1 MARKTKEETEGRY
14 YHSVRTIEEKCES
27 CTHCV
32 RVCPTEAIRV
42 PSGYPEIDEERCIDC
57 GACIRVCP
65 VNAMRAYSD
74 PLDALKK
81 YKYNVAIPARV
92 LAGQFK
98 STVPYEKVLSGLKAL
113 GFDEVVEAGLGA
125 KLVGMALAEYLKK
138 PDRPRPLISSYCP
151 AIVRLIQV
159 RFASLVDHILRV
171 ETPMDA
177 VARVVNKTRSREL
190 GLDINDI
197 GVFYIT
203 PCPAKVTAVK
213 QPVAVKLNYISGAI
227 AVRDVYDRIMSA
239 LESVEEVP
247 GIAKPGGLRSSSSLA
262 GELPDDAAV
271 GRHLEADGLDDAV
284 RILER
289 IEHADLDEY
298 DFVEL
303 YACTGGCV
311 GGILN
316 PEEPFI
322 AKERLWLLAEKK
334 ADEVFEYDA
343 LGISESDAFKLVEN
357 GELFLKEPVAPRPI
371 LKLGTD
377 MAETIAIMEEIGK
390 IQERLPG
397 IDCCACGCPSCR
409 ALAEDIAL
417 GDADILQCTFMLRDR
432 IKELT
437 EEMVD
442 LSGALPPTM
451 KNKGGTRK

>member
-1 MARKTKEETEGRY
+1 MARKTKEKAEVRY

-32 RVCPTEAIRV
+32 RVCSTEAIRV

-65 VNAMRAYSD
+65 MNAMRAYSD
-74 PLDALKK
+74 PFDALNN

-125 KLVGMALAEYLKK
+125 KLVGMALAEHLKK

-151 AIVRLIQV
+151 AVIRLVQV

-213 QPVAVKLNYISGAI
+213 QPVAVELNYISGAI
-227 AVRDVYDRIMSA
+227 AVRDVYDRIMA
-239 LESVEEVP
+239 TFETVEEVP
-247 GIAKPGGLRSSSSLA
+247 GIAKPGGLRSSPSLA
-262 GELPDDAAV
+262 AELPDDAAV
-271 GRHLEADGLDDAV
+271 GRHLEADGLENVV

-311 GGILN
+311 GGVLN

-322 AKERLWLLAEKK
+322 AKERLGLLAEKK
-334 ADEVFEYDA
+334 ADEIFEYEA

-357 GELFLKEPVAPRPI
+357 GELFLKEQLAPRPI

-377 MAETIAIMEEIGK
+377 MTETIAIMEEIRK

-432 IKELT
+432 INELT

-451 KNKGGTRK
+451 KKKGGPRK

>member
-1 MARKTKEETEGRY
+1 MARKTKEKAEVRY
-14 YHSVRTIEEKCES
+14 YHSVGTIKEKCES

-42 PSGYPEIDEERCIDC
+42 PSGYPEIDQERCIDC

-65 VNAMRAYSD
+65 VNAMCAYSD
-74 PLDALKK
+74 PFDALKN

-98 STVPYEKVLSGLKAL
+98 STVPYEKVLSGLNAL

-125 KLVGMALAEYLKK
+125 KLVGMALAEELRK

-151 AIVRLIQV
+151 AVVRLIQV
-159 RFASLVDHILRV
+159 RFASLVDNILCV

-177 VARVVNKTRSREL
+177 VARVINNTRSKEL

-213 QPVAVKLNYISGAI
+213 QPVAVKLNYINGAI
-227 AVRDVYDRIMSA
+227 AVRDVYDRIMA
-239 LESVEEVP
+239 NLERVEDVP
-247 GIAKPGGLRSSSSLA
+247 GIAKPGGLRSGASLVA
-262 GELPDDAAV
+262 ELPDGAAV
-271 GRHLEADGLDDAV
+271 GRYLEADGLESV
-284 RILER
+284 IRILER
-289 IEHADLDEY
+289 IEQEDLDEY

-303 YACTGGCV
+303 YACSGGCV
-311 GGILN
+311 GGVLN

-322 AKERLWLLAEKK
+322 AKERLGVLAEKK
-334 ADEVFEYDA
+334 VDEVFGYDA

-357 GELFLKEPVAPRPI
+357 GELFLKESVAPRPI

-377 MAETIAIMEEIGK
+377 MAETIAIMEDIEK

-409 ALAEDIAL
+409 ALAEDIAV
-417 GDADILQCTFMLRDR
+417 GAADILQCTFMLRDR

-451 KNKGGTRK
+451 KKKGGPGT

>member
-1 MARKTKEETEGRY
+1 VARKAGEEAGITY
-14 YHSVRTIEEKCES
+14 YHSVGAIETVCES

-74 PLDALKK
+74 PFNILKE

-98 STVPYEKVLSGLKAL
+98 STVPYEKILSGLKAL

-125 KLVGMALAEYLKK
+125 KLIGMALAEYVKK
-138 PDRPRPLISSYCP
+138 PDLARPLISSYCP
-151 AIVRLIQV
+151 AVVRLIQV
-159 RFASLVDHILRV
+159 RFSSLVDHILPV

-177 VARVVNKTRSREL
+177 VARVVNITKSREL
-190 GLDINDI
+190 GLDIDDI
-197 GVFYIT
+197 GVFYIA

-213 QPVAVKLNYISGAI
+213 QPVAVKLNYLTGAI
-227 AVRDVYDRIMSA
+227 AVRDVYDRLMSM
-239 LESVEEVP
+239 LEYIEEVP
-247 GIAKPGGLRSSSSLA
+247 GIAKPGGLRPSPSLIA
-262 GELPDDAAV
+262 EAPIEART
-271 GRHLEADGLDDAV
+271 GRHLEAEGLENV
-284 RILER
+284 LRILEKV
-289 IEHADLDEY
+289 EDADLDEY

-311 GGILN
+311 GGVLN
-316 PEEPFI
+316 PAEPFV
-322 AKERLWLLAEKK
+322 AKERLDLLARKK
-334 ADEVFEYDA
+334 ANEEFEYES
-343 LGISESDAFKLVEN
+343 LGITEEEAKKMVER
-357 GELFLKEPVAPRPI
+357 GDFFLKGRVEPRPI

-377 MAETIAIMEEIGK
+377 MAETIAIMGEIEN
-390 IQERLPG
+390 IQARLPG
-397 IDCCACGCPSCR
+397 IDCSACGCPSCR

-417 GDADILQCTFMLRDR
+417 GDADILHCTFMLRDK

-451 KNKGGTRK
+451 KKKGEPKG

>member
-1 MARKTKEETEGRY
+1 MARKTDEKVKIDY
-14 YHSVRTIEEKCES
+14 YHSVGAVEEVCES

-65 VNAMRAYSD
+65 VSAMRAYSD
-74 PLDALKK
+74 PLDVLKE

-98 STVPYEKVLSGLKAL
+98 STIPYEKVLSGLKTI

-125 KLVGMALAEYLKK
+125 KLVGMAMAKYLERPGLA
-138 PDRPRPLISSYCP
+138 RPMISSYCP
-151 AIVRLIQV
+151 AVVRLIQV
-159 RFASLVDHILRV
+159 RFPSLVDCILPV

-177 VARVVNKTRSREL
+177 VARVINVIKSREL

-197 GVFYIT
+197 GVFYIAA
-203 PCPAKVTAVK
+203 CPAKVTAVK
-213 QPVAVKLNYISGAI
+213 QPVAVKLNYLNGAI
-227 AVRDVYDRIMSA
+227 AVRDVYDKIMAA
-239 LESVEEVP
+239 LEGIEEVP
-247 GIAKPGGLRSSSSLA
+247 GIAKAGGLRQSASLA
-262 GELPDDAAV
+262 AELPDGATV
-271 GRHLEADGLDDAV
+271 GRYLEADGLENVV

-289 IEHADLDEY
+289 IEDADLDEY

-322 AKERLWLLAEKK
+322 AKERLGLLAEKK
-334 ADEVFEYDA
+334 ACEVFEYES
-343 LGISESDAFKLVEN
+343 LGISESEAMKLVEN
-357 GELFLKEPVAPRPI
+357 GELILKEPVEPRPI

-377 MAETIAIMEEIGK
+377 MAETIAIMGEIEK
-390 IQERLPG
+390 ILARLPG
-397 IDCCACGCPSCR
+397 IDCSACGCPSCR

-417 GDADILQCTFMLRDR
+417 GNADILHCTFMLRDR

-451 KNKGGTRK
+451 KNKGG

>member
-1 MARKTKEETEGRY
+1 MARKAEEKVTVSY
-14 YHSVRTIEEKCES
+14 YHSVGAVEEVCES

-74 PLDALKK
+74 PLDVLKE
-81 YKYNVAIPARV
+81 YKYTVAIPARV

-98 STVPYEKVLSGLKAL
+98 STVPYEKVLSGLKAI

-125 KLVGMALAEYLKK
+125 KLVGMALAEYMGK
-138 PDRPRPLISSYCP
+138 PDRARPMISSYCP
-151 AIVRLIQV
+151 AVVRLIQV
-159 RFASLVDHILRV
+159 RFPSLVDHILPV
-171 ETPMDA
+171 EPPMDA
-177 VARVVNKTRSREL
+177 VARVINVIRSREL

-197 GVFYIT
+197 GVFYIAA
-203 PCPAKVTAVK
+203 CPAKVTAVK
-213 QPVAVKLNYISGAI
+213 QPVAVKLNYLSGAI
-227 AVRDVYDRIMSA
+227 AVRDVYDRIMST
-239 LESVEEVP
+239 LEDIEEVL
-247 GIAKPGGLRSSSSLA
+247 GVAKAGGLRPNASLV
-262 GELPDDAAV
+262 GELPDGATV
-271 GRHLEADGLDDAV
+271 GRYLEADGLENVV

-289 IEHADLDEY
+289 IEDADLDEY

-311 GGILN
+311 GGVLN

-322 AKERLWLLAEKK
+322 AKERLGLLAEKK
-334 ADEVFEYDA
+334 AGEVFEYES
-343 LGISESDAFKLVEN
+343 LGISESEALKLVEN
-357 GELFLKEPVAPRPI
+357 GELFLKGPVEPRPI

-377 MAETIAIMEEIGK
+377 MAETIAIMEKIEEILA
-390 IQERLPG
+390 RLPG
-397 IDCCACGCPSCR
+397 IDCSACGCPSCR
-409 ALAEDIAL
+409 ALAEDITL
-417 GDADILQCTFMLRDR
+417 GSADILHCTFMLRDR
-432 IKELT
+432 IKKLT

-451 KNKGGTRK
+451 KNKRE